1 MDWAF
6 VPLIHSGIS
15 ATVNEEAGLFMQAV
29 FTGMILF
36 ALYDVLRVFRRV
48 FIHGIVL
55 VSVEDV
61 MYWIFCAMYM
71 FGIILKENSGGIRCF
86 FVAGVMFGAVVY
98 YFGLSRY
105 VVGFVSGIIKRI
117 LDVVSKVLKT
127 LFSPLNRIVIFC
139 EKKAKKRILKYKQS
153 IKNRKKT
160 IEKP

>member
-6 VPLIHSGIS
+6 VPLIHSKIS
-15 ATVNEEAGLFMQAV
+15 VTVNEEAGFFIQAV
-29 FTGMILF
+29 FTGMVLF
-36 ALYDVLRVFRRV
+36 AVYDVLRVFRRV
-48 FIHGIVL
+48 FIHGILL

-61 MYWIFCAMYM
+61 IYWIFCAIYM
-71 FGIILKENSGGIRCF
+71 FGIVLRENSGGIRCF

-98 YFGLSRY
+98 YYGLSRY
-105 VVGFVSGIIKRI
+105 VVGFISKIVKKI

-127 LFSPLNRIVIFC
+127 LFSPLNRLVIFC
-139 EKKAKKRILKYKQS
+139 EKKTKKRVLKYKQT